1 MAEKV
6 VLAFSGGLDTSVIVK
21 RLQEEYQLEVV
32 ALLVNV
38 GQGGDL
44 ETSRQRALA
53 AGAAESIVVN
63 VQEEFAQDFI
73 LPALQSNALYEGKYP
88 LVSALSRPLIAK
100 HLVEVA
106 RRFQAL
112 YVAHGCTGKGN
123 DQVRLELSISALA
136 PEIKV
141 LAPVRENAMS
151 RDEAI
156 NYAREKNIPIEVTK
170 EKPYSVDENL
180 WGRTVEC
187 GLLEDPSLEPPDDAF
202 SITAKPQEVP
212 DEPSY
217 VELDFENGCPVAL
230 NGQRQDLPALIRE
243 LGKIA
248 GSNGYGRVDMIEN
261 RLVGIKTRE
270 VYEVPAA
277 LSLIKAHEDLE
288 SLVLERELFH
298 FKKHLEIKMAELI
311 YYGQWYSPLREAIQ
325 AFMERTQQDLNGQ
338 VKLKFYKGTCQV
350 VGRTSPNSL
359 YDLSLATYEGAKD
372 TFSHQFAQGF
382 IELFGLPLKVWARRF
397 GRQKNESR

>member
-6 VLAFSGGLDTSVIVK
+6 VLAFSGGLDTSVVVK
-21 RLQEEYQLEVV
+21 RLQEEYHLEVV
-32 ALLVNV
+32 ALLVDV

-44 ETSRQRALA
+44 EASRKRALA
-53 AGAAESIVVN
+53 AGAAESIVVDA
-63 VQEEFAQDFI
+63 QEEFAKDFI
-73 LPALQSNALYEGKYP
+73 LPALQGNALYEGKYP

-106 RRFQAL
+106 RRFQAP

-123 DQVRLELSISALA
+123 DQVRLELSIAALE
-136 PEIKV
+136 PDLKV
-141 LAPVRENAMS
+141 LAPVREKAMS

-156 NYAREKNIPIEVTK
+156 KYAREKSIPIEVTK

-187 GLLEDPSLEPPDDAF
+187 GLLEDPSLEPLDDAF
-202 SITAKPQEVP
+202 LITAKPQEAP
-212 DEPSY
+212 DKPSY
-217 VELDFENGCPVAL
+217 VEIDFEDGCPVAL
-230 NGQRQDLPALIRE
+230 NGQRRELPSLISE

-248 GSNGYGRVDMIEN
+248 GSNGFGRVDMIEN
-261 RLVGIKTRE
+261 RLVGIKSRE

-288 SLVLERELFH
+288 SLVLEREVFH
-298 FKKHLEIKMAELI
+298 FKKYLEIKLAELI

-325 AFMERTQQDLNGQ
+325 AFMERTQQGLNGQ

-372 TFSHQFAQGF
+372 TFSHQFAKGF

-397 GRQKNESR
+397 GQRKNDRR